1 MKKTKADLELEVK
14 ALKEELSGIKAS
26 INFAISN
33 IMDRACEEARPYIE
47 QFYNDVPQLQRPKKS
62 YVVNVPFG
70 YCIQLSVWDGDD
82 SFIEDGVDIQE
93 SEFAKEVD
101 GNV

>member
-14 ALKEELSGIKAS
+14 ALKEELSSIKTS
-26 INFAISN
+26 VNFAISN

-47 QFYNDVPQLQRPKKS
+47 QFYNDVPQLQRPNKS
-62 YVVNVPFG
+62 YIVTVPFG
-70 YCIQLSVWDGDD
+70 YCVQLNVWDGDD
-82 SFIEDGVDIQE
+82 SFIEDGVEIHE